1 MLLLSWTDWG
11 KLLYVLNV
19 ECAFNTMARE
29 TVVASVRP
37 RLDHEQLVP
46 EQEKQTPA
54 KQAWSRPKGFPAKST
69 TSQSVT
75 VFPLPCAR
83 SQIDQIK
90 RVKKKTK
97 LTTCYPFAVF
107 IVHHVLDKCTRMI
120 NTTVS
125 HSNNDS
131 KRKPQTSRALQSKP
145 SGRIHL
151 YSVKQQDLNNVGHLQ
166 TLTAWKFMK
175 LLCITQTRNPTGAQ
189 TKHSSN
195 NQNRFNNWTTL

>member
-1 MLLLSWTDWG
+1 MFVTFVMNWL
-11 KLLYVLNV
+11 
-19 ECAFNTMARE
+19 RE
-29 TVVASVRP
+29 TTLCTECGMCLQHNGKGDSCGFSSTSP
-37 RLDHEQLVP
+37 RSRTTCE
-46 EQEKQTPA
+46 EKQTPA

-175 LLCITQTRNPTGAQ
+175 LLCITQTRNPTGAP